1 MPCSATSGPAAWAAP
16 CPACSSPEPC
26 LASFSARLYA
36 STWPPATASSDCSPP
51 GSCYRW
57 ACGCVCG
64 DPTNPPTPAT
74 CALRR
79 SPVSGFVVGI
89 VGGIYGIGGGSLLG
103 PILVGSGMPVAVVAP
118 AALTA
123 TFLTSV
129 AGVVTYGLLSLS
141 TTGPVSPDWAIG
153 VLCGLGGLIGGYLG
167 ARLQP
172 RVPDTGLRILLGAL
186 AVGLAITYITQAASR

>member
-1 MPCSATSGPAAWAAP
+1 MHPRDLRTSTITG
-16 CPACSSPEPC
+16 
-26 LASFSARLYA
+26 L
-36 STWPPATASSDCSPP
+36 
-51 GSCYRW
+51 
-57 ACGCVCG
+57 
-64 DPTNPPTPAT
+64 
-74 CALRR
+74 
-79 SPVSGFVVGI
+79 GFVVGI

-103 PILVGSGMPVAVVAP
+103 PILVGSGMPVTVVAP

-129 AGVVTYGLLSLS
+129 AGVITYGMLSLS